1 MTQKPPILKTYQ
13 VSISALSVVT
23 YLRTKI
29 TVGNFLRVPSIALP
43 DFSFVLGAGRHA
55 EEPTLKNL
63 YILKKN
69 SLSEYSCCMYYF
81 THVQLMLSIYPLG
94 SIRFHL
100 SLGIQESYTFPIE
113 LAC

>member
-29 TVGNFLRVPSIALP
+29 TVRNFLRVPSIALS

-63 YILKKN
+63 YILKKKIPCQ
-69 SLSEYSCCMYYF
+69 SIAVACIILLMYS
-81 THVQLMLSIYPLG
+81 
-94 SIRFHL
+94 
-100 SLGIQESYTFPIE
+100 
-113 LAC
+113 